1 MAKAE
6 VIQLKTDRRP
16 LGLGHIFAVRG
27 TRKAPGGASDVEF
40 FKGAFSKV
48 TGLREEIE
56 SVTWRD
62 GRDPLQVRKGL
73 GTLAGG
79 VVTFEKGIVSTPLEF
94 VKWFNAIRFLAN
106 AQARAATP
114 VENKLPSRENLSKM
128 KTVDDAIRPIL
139 LNGMDDAV
147 GVAPSTLLPTGD
159 EFGVFADITI
169 SIGSPEYHP
178 EQDALVGSQVGSLIG
193 SILTGNIFGSAVAG
207 AGVVQARAQYAHQA
221 TVIRAIR
228 LFKCWPVAYQIRDL
242 DALSSEIAIESLSV
256 SFDDMEVVVDPA
268 KFG

>member
-6 VIQLKTDRRP
+6 VIPLKTERRP
-16 LGLGHIFAVRG
+16 LGLGHIFSVSGNYSGKPPRG
-27 TRKAPGGASDVEF
+27 ATKNPFV
-40 FKGAFSKV
+40 GAFSKV
-48 TGLREEIE
+48 TGLRSEIE
-56 SVTWRD
+56 SVAWRD
-62 GRDPLQVRKGL
+62 GVDPLQVRKGI
-73 GTLAGG
+73 GTRAGG
-79 VVTFEKGIVSTPLEF
+79 VVTFEKGIVSTPLDL
-94 VKWFNAIRFLAN
+94 VNWFLAVREMAN
-106 AQARAATP
+106 DQVVFAAESNVALNEAIAR
-114 VENKLPSRENLSKM
+114 
-128 KTVDDAIRPIL
+128 IL
-139 LNGMDDAV
+139 NNGMFRGPGA
-147 GVAPSTLLPTGD
+147 GPSDEEEMPPGD
-159 EFGVFADITI
+159 KFGVFADITI
-169 SIGSPEYHP
+169 TIGAPEYHP